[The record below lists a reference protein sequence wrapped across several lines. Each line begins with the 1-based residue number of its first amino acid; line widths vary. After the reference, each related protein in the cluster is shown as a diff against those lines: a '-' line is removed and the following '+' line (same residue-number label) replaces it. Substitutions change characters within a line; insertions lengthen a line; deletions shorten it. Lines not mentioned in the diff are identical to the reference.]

1 MNNDDIIRAL
11 NHTNAPS
18 ELVEV
23 IVAALTEL
31 DATLTESTANMI
43 ALQYVKEDYEQLRAE
58 NAALRAENNKLRF
71 LNAVAEKAFD
81 EGGATMDRASDEI
94 ERLLADN
101 AALRARL
108 DTCCEALMVD
118 AEGR

>member
-58 NAALRAENNKLRF
+58 NAALRARLDDC
-71 LNAVAEKAFD
+71 AAA
-81 EGGATMDRASDEI
+81 
-94 ERLLADN
+94 LLA
-101 AALRARL
+101 
-108 DTCCEALMVD
+108 D